1 MTCKEC
7 KYYKETYPNK
17 GYCRLWKEYMK
28 EYETCED
35 WEEEWQGIKTQ
46 FKQR

>member
-17 GYCRLWKEYMK
+17 GYCRMWDEYMK
-28 EYETCED
+28 ELRRL
-35 WEEEWQGIKTQ
+35 GG
-46 FKQR
+46 RR

>member
-17 GYCRLWKEYMK
+17 GYCRLWREYMK
-28 EYETCED
+28 EYESCED
-35 WEEEWQGIKTQ
+35 WEEEDED
-46 FKQR
+46 